1 MDPLT
6 GFAAGVKSAW
16 LSISFLV
23 AVVIWVYKLRSDTNK
38 NTEDFNSYK
47 ESTNKRLDNNS
58 GKISAISVQVDNKIT
73 EVKHNFELK
82 IEQMESKMHDEIRSI
97 KTEVKSDLKE
107 HAETEVNRAIRI
119 FEKLEEI
126 QRDLVDVKVAQ
137 AKNGQS
143 D

>member
-6 GFAAGVKSAW
+6 GFLAGVKSAW
-16 LSISFLV
+16 ISISFLV
-23 AVVIWVYKLRSDTNK
+23 AVVIWVYKLRADTNR

-47 ESTNKRLDNNS
+47 ESTNKRLDSNS
-58 GKISAISVQVDNKIT
+58 GKISTISAQVDNKIT

-82 IEQMESKMHDEIRSI
+82 IEQMESKMHNEIRSI